1 MVYEL
6 GSHFHTLDFDT
17 PSGGGFIKNTLHG
30 TGNTLSITED
40 LAKAFGTQNI
50 SQGSLSKKT
59 CWVMCVL
66 HVGNRD
72 SGIVDTVVNDSIDRY
87 RHWVFSQDL

>member
-17 PSGGGFIKNTLHG
+17 PSGGGFIKDTLHG

-59 CWVMCVL
+59 C
-66 HVGNRD
+66 
-72 SGIVDTVVNDSIDRY
+72 
-87 RHWVFSQDL
+87 

>member
-1 MVYEL
+1 MFIGDLRLMVYEL

-17 PSGGGFIKNTLHG
+17 PSGGGFIKDTLHG

-59 CWVMCVL
+59 C
-66 HVGNRD
+66 
-72 SGIVDTVVNDSIDRY
+72 
-87 RHWVFSQDL
+87 